1 MRAKHARREQFNFL
15 GYSFGPQS
23 LRRDGPVYLAASP
36 SRKSAQRLKDKIG
49 TMLGT
54 GDKRP
59 REEVVTDLNRVL
71 RGWAIYFSHSTKM
84 PAFRAKRHKA
94 ETRGELTDAEFIP
107 FHGHSFR
114 SIPVA

>member
-84 PAFRAKRHKA
+84 PAFRARRHKA
-94 ETRGELTDAEFIP
+94 ETRGPGTCHRMSSSANLVSC
-107 FHGHSFR
+107 G
-114 SIPVA
+114 